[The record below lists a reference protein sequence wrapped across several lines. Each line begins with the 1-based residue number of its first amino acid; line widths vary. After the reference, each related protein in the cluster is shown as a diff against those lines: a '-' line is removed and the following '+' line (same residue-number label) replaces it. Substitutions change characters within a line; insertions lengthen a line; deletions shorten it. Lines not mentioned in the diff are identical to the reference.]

1 MGDVYRA
8 RDERLG
14 RDVAI
19 KLLPEAFMRD
29 ATRLARFD
37 REARAL
43 AALNHPN
50 IGAIYGVED
59 DQERRGL
66 VLELVDGLT
75 LADLLQAEARVAG
88 LPIADVMAIARQ
100 MADALEAAH
109 DKGIVHRDLKPANIK
124 VTPQG
129 AVKILDFGLAK
140 ASDAGYSDS
149 GITITMANDRTA
161 DGLVVGTPRYMSPEQ
176 ARGEPVGPQ
185 TDVWAFGCVL
195 FELLSGRPA
204 FKRLSGVDAIAS
216 VLERQPDWSE
226 LPAATPR
233 LVTRLLHRCLEKDV
247 RRRLRHIGD
256 ARLDLDDALAF
267 EESAGRPATASAAV
281 REISVRRLTD
291 SVGAKAGPALSPDGK
306 MVAFTELTGGQ
317 RQISVQLVAGG
328 APLQVTRDAT
338 DHDSPRWDADSSRL
352 IFFAQS
358 AMSRDAGSLCEVSAF
373 GGTPRRMTPA
383 LGGGDVSHDG
393 QRLAFFRKAGH
404 DVELAIAGR
413 DGANARVCA
422 TLNGNRH
429 TYGSLRWSPDD
440 RSIAFAREGMTF
452 ETVLLVVPAEG
463 GVPVAVTR
471 STWIR
476 GLAWRPDGKG
486 IVYSTSRGSSMPY
499 PPSNNLRTV
508 DLDGAGDRALTFG
521 DASFLEPDVDRSG
534 RVAVTRSRG
543 RSDIWCFPCSGTPLE
558 NVRNGRRV
566 THQTGQVQAPSASP
580 DGREVAYISDHGG
593 HSNVWISALDAT
605 DSRQITFEHDPE
617 VVIGV
622 AQWSPRGDWIAF
634 VRAFRGQVDLHLVAP
649 DGSDPRLLVA
659 DGFGAHWSADGQW
672 LYHSRSSNAIEKVN
686 IDTGETVVV
695 RTDQV
700 WGAAIAADGTLYCI
714 GRAAPDPSRT
724 RVTWE
729 LRRARQEGGPSEVIG
744 SIDDTRVPLAPRFT
758 PHFHISP
765 DGQWLAGALVDGDT
779 GNLWAMPTAG
789 GAPRQITDF
798 GQRAITIARWTS
810 WSADGTSIFA
820 AVAEADLDVVLFD
833 GLL

>member
-19 KLLPEAFMRD
+19 KVLPEAFMRD
-29 ATRLARFD
+29 ASRLARFD

-43 AALNHPN
+43 GALNHPN

-75 LADLLQAEARVAG
+75 LAELLQADSRGAG
-88 LPIADVMAIARQ
+88 LAINDVIAIGRQ
-100 MADALEAAH
+100 IADALEAAH

-129 AVKILDFGLAK
+129 SVKILDFGLAK
-140 ASDAGYSDS
+140 ATDGGLSESSVTVTLAH
-149 GITITMANDRTA
+149 DRTA
-161 DGLVVGTPRYMSPEQ
+161 EGLVVGTPRYMSPEQ

-204 FKRLSGVDAIAS
+204 FKGLSGVDAIAS
-216 VLERQPDWSE
+216 VLERQPDWTE

-256 ARLDLDDALAF
+256 ARLDLEDAAAF
-267 EESAGRPATASAAV
+267 DESVARPAVAPASEV
-281 REISVRRLTD
+281 SVRRLTD
-291 SVGAKAGPALSPDGK
+291 SLGVKEAPALSPDGK
-306 MVAFTELTGGQ
+306 MVAFTGLTGGK
-317 RQISVQLVAGG
+317 RQIWVQLIAGG
-328 APLQVTRDAT
+328 APLQVTRDAS
-338 DHDSPRWDADSSRL
+338 DHNAPRWDADSSRL
-352 IFFAQS
+352 IYFAQS
-358 AMSRDAGSLCEVSAF
+358 STGRDSGSLWEVSAF
-373 GGTPRRMTPA
+373 GGTPRRLTPS
-383 LGGGDVSHDG
+383 LGGADVSHDG
-393 QRLAFFRKAGH
+393 QRLAFFRKA
-404 DVELAIAGR
+404 DQRVDLIVAGR
-413 DGANARVCA
+413 DGSGARVCA
-422 TLNGNRH
+422 SLPLDRH
-429 TYGSLRWSPDD
+429 TYFGVRWSPDD
-440 RSIAFAREGMTF
+440 KSIAFGRDGMAF

-463 GVPVAVTR
+463 GTPVAVAR

-499 PPSNNLRTV
+499 PPHNNLRTV
-508 DLDGAGDRALTFG
+508 DLDGTGNRALTFG
-521 DASFLEPDVDRSG
+521 DASFLEPDVERSG
-534 RVAVTRSRG
+534 RVAVTRGRG
-543 RSDIWCFPCSGTPLE
+543 RSDIWCFPSSGTPIE

-566 THQTGQVQAPSASP
+566 THQTGRVQAPSASP

-593 HSNVWISALDAT
+593 HGNVWISALDG
-605 DSRQITFEHDPE
+605 SELRQITFESDPE

-622 AQWSPRGDWIAF
+622 AQWSPRGDWLVF
-634 VRAFRGQVDLHLVAP
+634 VRACRGEIDLHIVAP
-649 DGSDPRLLVA
+649 DGSDSRLLVA
-659 DGFGAHWSADGQW
+659 DAFGAYWSPDGSW
-672 LYHSRSSNAIEKVN
+672 LYYSKSSNAIEKMHVE
-686 IDTGETVVV
+686 TGTVHTV

-700 WGAAIAADGTLYCI
+700 WGASVSADGALYHI
-714 GRAAPDPSRT
+714 ARAATDPLRT

-729 LRRARQEGGPSEVIG
+729 LRRAMPADAPAELIG
-744 SIDDTRVPLAPRFT
+744 TIDDVRVPLAPRFT
-758 PHFHISP
+758 PHLHLSP
-765 DGQWLAGALVDGDT
+765 DGQWLAVALADGDT
-779 GNLWAMPTAG
+779 ANLWAMPAAG

-798 GQRAITIARWTS
+798 GQRAISIARWVS

-820 AVAEADLDVVLFD
+820 AVAEADLDVVIFD